1 MSRKS
6 KRSRFRSTFEQD
18 VAKVLQDFDYEP
30 FTVPYTISRSYRP
43 DFVHAA
49 SGVLVECKGFFRE
62 GDTKK
67 YTSIRDSLPDGQE
80 LVFVL
85 MQPNKKIRKAAKM
98 TMAKVAM
105 LTPPNHCKS
114 ARQNTKALGIS
125 SGTRRLAP
133 VVVKAETLSK

>member
-6 KRSRFRSTFEQD
+6 KRFRFRSSFEQD

-67 YTSIRDSLPDGQE
+67 YTSIRDSLPKEQE

-85 MQPNKKIRKAAKM
+85 MQPNKKIRKGAKM
-98 TMAKVAM
+98 TMAEWCDKERI
-105 LTPPNHCKS
+105 LWYN
-114 ARQNTKALGIS
+114 I
-125 SGTRRLAP
+125 
-133 VVVKAETLSK
+133 ETLEELISYVSDARRN